1 MRLFLIFILM
11 FALNACETAKQKEEV
26 TEEAAPKTEETTQ
39 PAQKI
44 VTKPID
50 YEVDG
55 VKLQGYLAYDESI
68 QGKRPGILVVHEW
81 WGLNPYA
88 KQRAEQLAEMGY
100 TAFALDMY
108 GDGKLADHPE
118 DAQKFMLEVLENM
131 PAAVKRFDAAMEIL
145 KSQPTVDTNNI
156 AAIGY
161 CFGGAVVMQMAKMGN
176 KDLKGVAS
184 FHGVLDSMYTPKPG
198 EVQAEILILHGKD
211 DPFTP
216 QEKIDVFIKEL
227 DDAGAKYEFIQYEGA
242 VHSFT
247 IPDADAKGEK
257 FDLPLKYNKEAD
269 ESSWAKTKE
278 FFDRIFQ

>member
-1 MRLFLIFILM
+1 MRLLLLITLIFSLS
-11 FALNACETAKQKEEV
+11 ACENAKQAGDAAKEAVEKV
-26 TEEAAPKTEETTQ
+26 EEAVSTKN
-39 PAQKI
+39 I

-50 YEVDG
+50 YDVDG
-55 VKLQGYLAYDESI
+55 VKFQGYLAYDANIE
-68 QGKRPGILVVHEW
+68 GKRPGILVIHEW

-88 KQRAEQLAEMGY
+88 KKRAEMLAEEGY

-118 DAQKFMLEVLENM
+118 DAQKFMMEVISDM
-131 PAAVKRFDAAMEIL
+131 PVAVKRFDAAMSIL
-145 KSQPTVDTNNI
+145 KSQPTVEANSI

-161 CFGGAVVMQMAKMGN
+161 CFGGAVVLQMAKTGN

-184 FHGVLDSMYTPKPG
+184 FHGALESMYTPKEG

-216 QEKIDVFIKEL
+216 RDRIEVFIKEL
-227 DDAGAKYEFIQYEGA
+227 EDSGAKFEFIEYEGA

-247 IPDADAKGEK
+247 VEGADEKGK
-257 FDLPLKYNKEAD
+257 AFGLPLAYNKAAD
-269 ESSWAKTKE
+269 EGSWAKMKE

>member
-1 MRLFLIFILM
+1 MRLFLIFTLM
-11 FALNACETAKQKEEV
+11 FSLFACENARQNQEVSEETAK
-26 TEEAAPKTEETTQ
+26 

-44 VTKPID
+44 VTKTID
-50 YEVDG
+50 YNVDG
-55 VKLQGYLAYDESI
+55 IKFQGYLAYDESI
-68 QGKRPGILVVHEW
+68 EGKRPGILVIHEW

-88 KQRAEQLAEMGY
+88 KKRAEQLAQEGY

-118 DAQKFMLEVLENM
+118 DAQKFMLEVLTNI
-131 PAAVKRFDAAMEIL
+131 PGAVKRFDTAMGIL

-161 CFGGAVVMQMAKMGN
+161 CFGGAVVLQMAKMGN

-184 FHGVLDSMYTPKPG
+184 FHGALESMYTPKPG

-216 QEKIDVFIKEL
+216 REKVDVFIKEL
-227 DDAGAKYEFIQYEGA
+227 DDSGAKYEFIEYEGA
-242 VHSFT
+242 VHSFSV
-247 IPDADAKGEK
+247 PGADAYGEK
-257 FDLPLKYNKEAD
+257 YNLPLKYNKAAD
-269 ESSWAKTKE
+269 EGSWAKMKE
-278 FFDRIFQ
+278 FLNRIFQ